1 MICHSIQ
8 TPNLKMSLALISV
21 YHLIFPDVKAR
32 LSVWPRRAHVPAV
45 PASSL
50 TMWGRASLVL

>member
-8 TPNLKMSLALISV
+8 TPNLKMSLALIVV

-32 LSVWPRRAHVPAV
+32 LSVVSMSGVWTTGPGEHMSPLSRHHH
-45 PASSL
+45 
-50 TMWGRASLVL
+50 